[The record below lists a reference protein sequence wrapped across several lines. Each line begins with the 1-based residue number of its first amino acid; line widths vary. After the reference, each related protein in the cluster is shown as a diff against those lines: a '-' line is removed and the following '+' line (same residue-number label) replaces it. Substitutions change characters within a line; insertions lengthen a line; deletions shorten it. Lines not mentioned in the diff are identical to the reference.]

1 MKSICYD
8 RKYRAPCNC
17 EKVIRCLFSPSHS
30 MFPFISY
37 AMPSMGCI
45 KLHNYTWPVK
55 IYILARESNARQ
67 SDDNMESICSLDD
80 DKS

>member
-1 MKSICYD
+1 
-8 RKYRAPCNC
+8 
-17 EKVIRCLFSPSHS
+17 

-80 DKS
+80 DKNGASILPMICGRIEA